1 MIFKRAAF
9 ALTLALAAGVAVAG
23 APELS
28 LRPLARPLAEA
39 PVTRAVVVPSTALAV
54 SVSPRPPRRPDL
66 ARAVAA
72 SVTITPP
79 RVVMVSA
86 STAAVRLSPRPPA
99 RPDNLERRTTVRA
112 AGVRTQPG
120 LPLLTGRRGSV
131 CGLVAI
137 QGETVAPI
145 PGRISGCGIDDPVKV
160 TSVSG
165 ITLSQAAIMDCT
177 TARALNA
184 WVDQAVV
191 PAVGRLGGGL
201 AGLQVAAHYSC
212 RTRNNQPGHR
222 HLGPDPEERGADL
235 CSEGLGRPRPCP
247 PDAQRACRRLRA
259 VRHRAG
265 PRCRPVPQ
273 GPFPLRHGKL
283 PQRALLQVISAAPAG
298 ARVQEGW
305 GRRRHSRAGS

>member
-1 MIFKRAAF
+1 MTKLRTALALILALVAGMAVAVPAF
-9 ALTLALAAGVAVAG
+9 AR
-23 APELS
+23 APEVS
-28 LRPLARPLAEA
+28 VRPLARPVAEA
-39 PVTRAVVVPSTALAV
+39 PVARAAVAKPATALAV
-54 SVSPRPPRRPDL
+54 SVSPRPLQRPDL

-72 SVTITPP
+72 SVTVTPP

-86 STAAVRLSPRPPA
+86 SAAAVRLSPRPPA
-99 RPDNLERRTTVRA
+99 RPENIERRTTVRA

-201 AGLQVAAHYSC
+201 AGLKVAAHYSC
-212 RTRNNQPGHR
+212 RTRNNQPGARISEHGKGR
-222 HLGPDPEERGADL
+222 AIDISALILKNGVQISVLKGWDDRDHARLLRTVHAAACGPFGTVLGPDADRFHKDHFHFDTA
-235 CSEGLGRPRPCP
+235 SYRS
-247 PDAQRACRRLRA
+247 
-259 VRHRAG
+259 G
-265 PRCRPVPQ
+265 PYC
-273 GPFPLRHGKL
+273 K
-283 PQRALLQVISAAPAG
+283 
-298 ARVQEGW
+298 
-305 GRRRHSRAGS
+305 

>member
-212 RTRNNQPGHR
+212 RTRNNQPGARISEHGKGR
-222 HLGPDPEERGADL
+222 AIDISALILKNGVQISVLKGWDDPDHARLMRSVHAAACGPFGTVLGPDADRFHKDHFHFDTA
-235 CSEGLGRPRPCP
+235 SYRS
-247 PDAQRACRRLRA
+247 
-259 VRHRAG
+259 G
-265 PRCRPVPQ
+265 PYC
-273 GPFPLRHGKL
+273 K
-283 PQRALLQVISAAPAG
+283 
-298 ARVQEGW
+298 
-305 GRRRHSRAGS
+305 